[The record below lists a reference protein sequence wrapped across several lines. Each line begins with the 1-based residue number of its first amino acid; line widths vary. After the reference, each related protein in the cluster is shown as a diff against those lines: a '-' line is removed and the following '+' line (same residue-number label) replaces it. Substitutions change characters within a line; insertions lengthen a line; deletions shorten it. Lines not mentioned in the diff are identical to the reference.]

1 MAKDISPH
9 VEITDGQKGFE
20 AYCTPSNSLHPAGY
34 HNLSD
39 RTTTT
44 TISPRSQR
52 LTYTMPVDIN
62 AQRLN
67 AETTTWDAAS
77 HENATASSGLTASAT
92 TTGHPSPASASC
104 GSSDS
109 SSHPPANPLAAES
122 NVPSVEGRYHA
133 YASKAPGPF
142 DRPEDETAWALRFVR
157 KLADDDAEYPNPV
170 AKQFLELFEPKNDG
184 GTGDTKPLT
193 VKIWPS
199 AIQHQQEQGG
209 TTAYTFH
216 DGSYHNSYNGSK
228 REVPNIQRMWNANK
242 HVADARTGST
252 GSTRVCLS
260 TKNGFTI
267 TQIRTPQISNHHTD
281 TLCQLV
287 HSDPLGPE
295 HPCLS
300 RVTMITALMPK
311 EPREGEQGL
320 EDLFP
325 DGHHLKRV
333 QYESDQRMPDPSL
346 HGFVPGYQYAK
357 VWLERDPPS
366 RANVLEEQGLAE
378 HRKNISA
385 EEVSS
390 V

>member
-1 MAKDISPH
+1 
-9 VEITDGQKGFE
+9 
-20 AYCTPSNSLHPAGY
+20 
-34 HNLSD
+34 
-39 RTTTT
+39 
-44 TISPRSQR
+44 
-52 LTYTMPVDIN
+52 MPVDI
-62 AQRLN
+62 
-67 AETTTWDAAS
+67 DAAS
-77 HENATASSGLTASAT
+77 SNANKTNRAVKKKSTASSGLTALAT
-92 TTGHPSPASASC
+92 TTGCPSPVSASC
-104 GSSDS
+104 GSFDPPN
-109 SSHPPANPLAAES
+109 HPPVSSLTAES
-122 NVPSVEGRYHA
+122 NVSSVQDRYHA

-142 DRPEDETAWALRFVR
+142 DRPEDETAWALQFVR
-157 KLADDDAEYPNPV
+157 KLAADDAEYPNPV
-170 AKQFLELFEPKNDG
+170 AKQFLELFGPKGDG
-184 GTGDTKPLT
+184 RTGATKPLT

-199 AIQHQQEQGG
+199 AIQHQQELGG

-216 DGSYHNSYNGSK
+216 DGSYHTISSDDGSK
-228 REVPNIQRMWNANK
+228 QEVPNIQRMWNANK

-267 TQIRTPQISNHHTD
+267 TQIRTPQISNHHKD
-281 TLCQLV
+281 TLCQLF
-287 HSDPLGPE
+287 HSDPLEPE

-300 RVTMITALMPK
+300 RVTMITALVPK

-325 DGHHLKRV
+325 NGHHLKRV